1 MLRRL
6 RSHPL
11 STASCSTNCILSK
24 LHGNLLAVCVEQCML
39 DTGEGKDRQ
48 REERWLTQEP
58 PWPPAVTDRCC
69 KHSCDDGWVEMCS

>member
-11 STASCSTNCILSK
+11 STASCSASFVLSK
-24 LHGNLLAVCVEQCML
+24 LHGNLLAVGARYCML

-48 REERWLTQEP
+48 REERWQDSG
-58 PWPPAVTDRCC
+58 ASTDYQMLQALLQ
-69 KHSCDDGWVEMCS
+69 W